1 MMFPKPLKNQ
11 RLQALNAIQK
21 ENRSQILLSQVGQ
34 VQRILMDQA
43 TTKKGND
50 MAGRNESD
58 TIVIVP
64 EAMATHLAVGDWVD
78 VTITGATPLV
88 LYGTPVNHE

>member
-1 MMFPKPLKNQ
+1 
-11 RLQALNAIQK
+11 
-21 ENRSQILLSQVGQ
+21 
-34 VQRILMDQA
+34 MDQA

>member
-1 MMFPKPLKNQ
+1 M
-11 RLQALNAIQK
+11 
-21 ENRSQILLSQVGQ
+21 GQ

-64 EAMATHLAVGDWVD
+64 EAMATNLAVGDWVD